1 VDLFTLLPLGELAM
15 AAARLG
21 EYDRMRPH
29 LADAQR
35 LLGLLADPPLWTAH
49 FHWCGLHTAI
59 LLDDQAAAAEH
70 VAALARLDGRPLA
83 STLATAAA
91 RWVEVMRG
99 EVDAVRVAAAAREL
113 DSFGLSWDA
122 ARLAGQA
129 AIRTTDRHAMTSLLD
144 TARIIQGRQSGRPP
158 GIDEDGRL
166 SEREREVAELVLAGL
181 TYKQIGDQLFISAK
195 TVEHHV
201 ARMRQRLSC
210 ASRSELL
217 ARLRTLSATVPRQ
230 RGG

>member
-1 VDLFTLLPLGELAM
+1 
-15 AAARLG
+15 
-21 EYDRMRPH
+21 
-29 LADAQR
+29 
-35 LLGLLADPPLWTAH
+35 
-49 FHWCGLHTAI
+49 LHTAI
-59 LLDDQAAAAEH
+59 LLEDQPGASEH
-70 VAALARLDGRPLA
+70 VNALVAIEEPPSPTPPTIPPTRSPYVAALA
-83 STLATAAA
+83 TAA
-91 RWVEVMRG
+91 RCWVEVMRG
-99 EVDAVRVAAAAREL
+99 EVDAVRVADAAREL

-129 AIRTTDRHAMTSLLD
+129 AIRTTDRPAMTSLLD

-158 GIDEDGRL
+158 GIDDDNRL

-217 ARLRTLSATVPRQ
+217 ARLRTLSLAVPRQ
-230 RGG
+230 RSG